1 LFLLFPYSFTESKH
15 SERELQLWTELVSTQ
30 TLLKSVESEISVLEE
45 EEAELIE
52 MINITAVSNKCSSKY
67 L

>member
-1 LFLLFPYSFTESKH
+1 MFLIFLCTFAESKH
-15 SERELQLWTELVSTQ
+15 SERELKLWTELVSNQ
-30 TLLKSVESEISVLEE
+30 ALLKSVESEINVLEE

-52 MINITAVSNKCSSKY
+52 TINITAVSNKCSSKY

>member
-1 LFLLFPYSFTESKH
+1 
-15 SERELQLWTELVSTQ
+15 
-30 TLLKSVESEISVLEE
+30 LKSVESEISVLEE